1 MIFDLHT
8 YQDIVDYPNL
18 KMYRQIIIYSQCNSS
33 YITLDILFTSSK
45 INSLQMIL

>member
-18 KMYRQIIIYSQCNSS
+18 KMHGRIIIYSQCSSS
-33 YITLDILFTSSK
+33 YITLDILFISNK
-45 INSLQMIL
+45 INCLQMIL